1 MWLFSNKRY
10 QHTTYKIVH
19 VIVHGMAAASLE
31 FDTLL
36 GVMWRFA
43 SFQIA
48 NALLLSSSLLALCL
62 SGVAFIPCHPVLQI
76 SRRPIVL
83 VLIVGQIN
91 FASHAHIGRYRLVF
105 QP

>member
-10 QHTTYKIVH
+10 QHTTYKIVY
-19 VIVHGMAAASLE
+19 VIVHGMAAVSLE

-62 SGVAFIPCHPVLQI
+62 SNVAFIPCRPLSHSGGLHFSASLPLVA
-76 SRRPIVL
+76 SR
-83 VLIVGQIN
+83 
-91 FASHAHIGRYRLVF
+91 F
-105 QP
+105 